1 MKEKWNIWVNGY
13 GRFEFEG
20 AEAQAE
26 DRRIAKGQHEGG
38 VSRKWRVNNQRE
50 SDKLTAQIVDFWE
63 SGQGVP
69 QSLLARLRKAKETE
83 LETSK

>member
-13 GRFEFEG
+13 GQFEFEG
-20 AEAQAE
+20 TEAEAE
-26 DRRIAKGQHEGG
+26 SRRIAKGQHEGG

-50 SDKLTAQIVDFWE
+50 SDKLTARIIALWE
-63 SGQGVP
+63 NGEGVP
-69 QSLLARLRKAKETE
+69 QSLLGLLRTAKEAE